1 MLRLV
6 PTLLSL
12 QALAS
17 LVLALLPIDAIVI
30 DGLKSRRA
38 ALSSAIS
45 SIATLTIANEAKA
58 TNEEERIVVPGTGL
72 KAPLR
77 NLVVGEEEAS
87 TLTSSPW
94 RKPNLITQLG
104 KSRIGAEELSPLSP
118 SLVPFASDNELF
130 YGTYS

>member
-6 PTLLSL
+6 PTLVSL

-17 LVLALLPIDAIVI
+17 LLLLPIDAIATN
-30 DGLKSRRA
+30 GLKSRRA

-45 SIATLTIANEAKA
+45 SIATLTIVNEAKA
-58 TNEEERIVVPGTGL
+58 TNEEERMVVPGTGL

-77 NLVVGEEEAS
+77 NLVVGEGEAS
-87 TLTSSPW
+87 ISTYSPW
-94 RKPNLITQLG
+94 KKTNLITQLG

-118 SLVPFASDNELF
+118 SLVPFAADNELF
-130 YGTYS
+130 YGKKNS